1 MFQEH
6 LLFTIYMPVHF
17 TLSYPGLAKKLVLP
31 ENGTEVCIKGG
42 WITDIMLQSIKEGD
56 YCHSVVKLVLRQ
68 LCRKESW

>member
-42 WITDIMLQSIKEGD
+42 WGTDLVILMLLS
-56 YCHSVVKLVLRQ
+56 
-68 LCRKESW
+68 